1 VSTHRPGEKQTA
13 RRSGWL
19 LDGQSLR
26 LCRKGSRPSRV
37 SRTRPSRRAWFGRR
51 RPRIHP
57 RRGLQRRR
65 AV

>member
-26 LCRKGSRPSRV
+26 LCRKGRV
-37 SRTRPSRRAWFGRR
+37 QAEFLE
-51 RPRIHP
+51 
-57 RRGLQRRR
+57 RGLAGGRDSEGAALASIR
-65 AV
+65 AEVFNVAAP